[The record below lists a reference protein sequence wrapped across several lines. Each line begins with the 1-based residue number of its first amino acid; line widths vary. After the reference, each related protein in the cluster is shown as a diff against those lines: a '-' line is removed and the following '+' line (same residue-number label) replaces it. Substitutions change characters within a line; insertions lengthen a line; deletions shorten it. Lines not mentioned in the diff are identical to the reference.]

1 MIDLKKFAGVTMG
14 SVIALSICTSA
25 SGIVI
30 RHDKPEENYLADV
43 NDFPPLATFYNIG
56 VHGTL
61 IEPEWVL
68 TATHTV
74 FCLNEGQPI
83 KVGNEL
89 VEVQAKYSYP
99 TYELGGEN
107 DLSLIKLSRPIMS
120 VKPATLYRS
129 KGEVDKNVWFI
140 GSGGT
145 GTGLTG
151 QTVSNEENNGVLRKA
166 QNRVVSVTESD
177 LRFVFE
183 PGNEGLELEGVSGN
197 GDSGGPAYILAK
209 GNYFLLGVSSR
220 ADSVDKEVGEYGV
233 EELYTR
239 VSTHVE
245 WIEQVISSDETERA
259 EISSLAPFLHPGM
272 QLENM
277 QDICSSISI
286 TETSQRE

>member
-1 MIDLKKFAGVTMG
+1 MNVLKKFTGVTIG
-14 SVIALSICTSA
+14 SLIALSICNSA

-30 RHDKPEENYLADV
+30 RHDKPAENYLADLK
-43 NDFPPLATFYNIG
+43 DFPPLATFYNIG

-61 IEPEWVL
+61 VEPEWIL

-74 FCLNEGQPI
+74 FCLNKGQPI

-99 TYELGGEN
+99 SYELGGEN

-120 VKPATLYRS
+120 VQPAELYRS
-129 KGEVDKNVWFI
+129 KDEVDKNVWFI

-151 QTVSNEENNGVLRKA
+151 QTVSNLENKGILRKA
-166 QNRVVSVTESD
+166 QNRVISVTESD

-183 PGNEGLELEGVSGN
+183 PGNYGLELEGVSGN
-197 GDSGGPAYILAK
+197 GDSGGPAYIEK
-209 GNYFLLGVSSR
+209 EGSYFLLGVSSR
-220 ADSVDKEVGEYGV
+220 ADSVDKNVGEYGV

-239 VSTHVE
+239 VSTHIE
-245 WIEQVISSDETERA
+245 WIEKVIYSDEVERA
-259 EISSLAPFLHPGM
+259 KISSLDAFLHPGM
-272 QLENM
+272 ELENI
-277 QDICSSISI
+277 QDICSSISV
-286 TETSQRE
+286 TNL